1 MTATDVD
8 AAASRGWS
16 KATVALHWLSA
27 VLVIAL
33 LGLGWLMVHAD
44 LKASTKFDLYQQHK
58 SLGFLSL
65 ALLLARLAA
74 RLAARAPPAPSGM
87 ARWERRLARLAHA
100 AFYALLFAASLSGWL
115 LVSAAII
122 PIPTRLFDL
131 LVIPNLVGVDAALAA
146 GMTIVHIVV
155 SRLLI
160 VLLLVH
166 VGAAIKHHFIDRD
179 EVLARMIR
187 LR

>member
-1 MTATDVD
+1 
-8 AAASRGWS
+8 
-16 KATVALHWLSA
+16 
-27 VLVIAL
+27 
-33 LGLGWLMVHAD
+33 
-44 LKASTKFDLYQQHK
+44 
-58 SLGFLSL
+58 
-65 ALLLARLAA
+65 
-74 RLAARAPPAPSGM
+74 
-87 ARWERRLARLAHA
+87 
-100 AFYALLFAASLSGWL
+100 